1 MTVATTTSTAQT
13 TKPLMTDEE
22 LNQFFAEIEEDE
34 MRMKN
39 YSVNDYYE
47 ELYDHVNCQKPC
59 CSN

>member
-22 LNQFFAEIEEDE
+22 LMKMISKVEEAQKRLD
-34 MRMKN
+34 N
-39 YSVNDYYE
+39 YSAEDYYE